1 MLSGFSE
8 HSPRRC
14 LCVFSVYKNHHIPP
28 YSSLLPLPGPSLLH
42 HYSTLPYSTPT
53 PLYSILYR
61 YCTRLYTPPLLHSTL
76 LYRYSTLAYLLNRN
90 CTLLYSTPT
99 PLYRYCISL
108 AISGGERH
116 SFVLYTHT
124 TTHLTAVRC

>member
-1 MLSGFSE
+1 MVKTTTVSDRLRLYSTLL
-8 HSPRRC
+8 H
-14 LCVFSVYKNHHIPP
+14 P
-28 YSSLLPLPGPSLLH
+28 YPALH

-90 CTLLYSTPT
+90 CTLL
-99 PLYRYCISL
+99 
-108 AISGGERH
+108 
-116 SFVLYTHT
+116 
-124 TTHLTAVRC
+124 

>member
-1 MLSGFSE
+1 MSE
-8 HSPRRC
+8 SASP
-14 LCVFSVYKNHHIPP
+14 L
-28 YSSLLPLPGPSLLH
+28 YSTLLYSTPPLPGPSLLH

>member
-1 MLSGFSE
+1 MLLITTPTRPFSTPPLQ
-8 HSPRRC
+8 HST
-14 LCVFSVYKNHHIPP
+14 
-28 YSSLLPLPGPSLLH
+28 LLH
-42 HYSTLPYSTPT
+42 PYSTL
-53 PLYSILYR
+53 
-61 YCTRLYTPPLLHSTL
+61 LYTLPLLHSTL
-76 LYRYSTLAYLLNRN
+76 YSAPTPLYRYSTLAYLLNRN